1 MMTGAFSSVSVFGL
15 PDDILG
21 QRLHAVATP
30 ISGDPVDRRSILKEL
45 SNVLPSYMIPKEIEL
60 LEKLP
65 LTPNGK
71 VNLQQLVDER
81 KSAGNN

>member
-1 MMTGAFSSVSVFGL
+1 
-15 PDDILG
+15 
-21 QRLHAVATP
+21 
-30 ISGDPVDRRSILKEL
+30 
-45 SNVLPSYMIPKEIEL
+45 MIPKEIEL